1 MNELKRQVNQH
12 LSRIG
17 KALASPHRLELI
29 ELLAQR
35 EQSVEALARSL
46 GVPLAMLP
54 TTSARS
60 GRPVSSSRATKGRSS
75 SIDWPT
81 RTSFRLA
88 RMIRVL
94 GERHIA
100 EVDRVVRKYFDSRDE
115 LEPIDARELLER
127 ARSGDVVLLDA
138 RPAAEY
144 RAGHLPGAVSIPVE
158 EIEQHLSELPP
169 NKEVVAYCRG
179 PYCVMA
185 LDAVRKLRASGRKAR
200 RFAEGYPEWRAA
212 GLPTEASVEA

>member
-1 MNELKRQVNQH
+1 MDEPGNDGPIAEAWQVELQFRNLMKEGQY
-12 LSRIG
+12 
-17 KALASPHRLELI
+17 ALAASMGEQLLELREA
-29 ELLAQR
+29 ELGPDHVDVAAIASGLA
-35 EQSVEALARSL
+35 ETYLHL
-46 GVPLAMLP
+46 TL
-54 TTSARS
+54 
-60 GRPVSSSRATKGRSS
+60 
-75 SIDWPT
+75 
-81 RTSFRLA
+81 
-88 RMIRVL
+88 
-94 GERHIA
+94 H
-100 EVDRVVRKYFDSRDE
+100 DR
-115 LEPIDARELLER
+115 ARELLER